1 MWAAGGTAGRSKG
14 RPNASTAHVF
24 SKAPPVRTQLIIT
37 TITRVVSGFIVHE
50 ATSTPK
56 NTLLQ
61 VVAVR
66 WDKAWDRLKGT
77 LTALGWV
84 S

>member
-1 MWAAGGTAGRSKG
+1 
-14 RPNASTAHVF
+14 
-24 SKAPPVRTQLIIT
+24 VRTQLIIT

-50 ATSTPK
+50 ATSLPK

-84 S
+84 SLYSIPRPSHATPTHPSDHACW